1 MHKEMRNITEI
12 ELKLQLLRYNLL
24 SKRESTAAY
33 TCLQTGENMYHNA
46 EWSKCVNEMLEID
59 RELLSYGYGLTCT
72 GIKTTDKIQYRVYKV
87 IPASDN

>member
-12 ELKLQLLRYNLL
+12 ELKLQLLRYNIL

-33 TCLQTGENMYHNA
+33 TCLQTDENMYHNA

-59 RELLSYGYGLTCT
+59 RELLSYGYGLACT
-72 GIKTTDKIQYRVYKV
+72 GIKTTDEIQYRVYKIV
-87 IPASDN
+87 PVDDN